1 MYRKG
6 VSALIM
12 NSNDEFL
19 LVNLESFENKYFAV
33 PGGGVE
39 QGETFEDAVY
49 REVHEELGIE
59 KSSLRL
65 AGKSPVPVRF
75 KFKVITMNR
84 DSKTYEGSERYF
96 FGFCF
101 VGNNSEIR
109 PRKGEVRACK
119 WVPFGQLKD
128 HLLFDNQ
135 LQETSEKI
143 VEIFPKVLQLH
154 KVVDRF
160 C

>member
-65 AGKSPVPVRF
+65 AGKSPVPVT
-75 KFKVITMNR
+75 VQI
-84 DSKTYEGSERYF
+84 
-96 FGFCF
+96 
-101 VGNNSEIR
+101 
-109 PRKGEVRACK
+109 
-119 WVPFGQLKD
+119 
-128 HLLFDNQ
+128 
-135 LQETSEKI
+135 
-143 VEIFPKVLQLH
+143 
-154 KVVDRF
+154 
-160 C
+160 